1 MKRLEA
7 RAPAWLG
14 IGIGLGLG
22 LGIGFGFGL
31 GLEAGSLT
39 EVSEVGVREGA
50 QRVDPLSLAVEVWAV
65 T

>member
-1 MKRLEA
+1 M
-7 RAPAWLG
+7 G
-14 IGIGLGLG
+14 IGIGLG

-31 GLEAGSLT
+31 GVEAGSLT

-50 QRVDPLSLAVEVWAV
+50 QRVDALSLAVEVWAV